1 MAEAFDLHGP
11 DINDNFGLGEEFRDF
26 GKELYERDK
35 GDNRDE
41 DNGHGDTYSFGETD
55 TYNGP
60 YEQTSNQ
67 DEFNFE
73 TASAPNEVEKPEEI
87 SIPTYEP
94 MDFSFLSVDS
104 DSEEEKDKYR
114 NKTYATSEQMDD
126 FFGFMKD
133 KQTDYDNREFERKE
147 KERKEKE
154 IDDFRNELKNGLDS
168 LKTNVEK
175 SKDKRPDFEIKSAV
189 PPSPGSGTRAQLE
202 KDAKTSPMYAEAGV
216 LDSSRKSTDEVVFDY
231 DKFKSG
237 LEKGKTNIH
246 ELDYNGTVVV
256 NPIARALGF
265 DLGRTNVEAWLDDMP
280 KGGIDSKGPE
290 LARSFA
296 NTRTQLETLDMVEKV
311 IDNMKSRVSKSIDQ
325 RAFYD
330 TVYNYVLENGNST
343 KNASQLASEYS
354 AKLGS
359 IAENAVKGDFNS
371 VMSYFNETGDTLGD
385 RDAQNIQ
392 NIQNATLV
400 ALSHGEISKEDASN
414 ILDITHSISSRDQV
428 QNLMSDNLVQAV
440 ISVARSEDNLEKS
453 VHEAVKNLDRSILS
467 KASNNASVRA
477 NNIQEAKSPKK
488 DIAAKGPYK
497 RSANVEEF
505 KKNVEDMKKANDAT
519 RGNVYTKAQESLN
532 NELEEQKFNE
542 QKQLYNIEQDFDFS
556 NAKPLETKEVGWG
569 PFKHEVLADNKIA
582 GLYTP
587 QQMKEMDNFIR
598 KTESKLGQN
607 ITDVANKVTAGIA
620 PTTEDI
626 TGKFDRQNYK
636 SAVDKVAQ
644 DYLSKGKDVQQA
656 IDDVNKMVENASM
669 GLAKAGVDY
678 YLLTGDALNKTAESV
693 QAVENQILV
702 SLEKG
707 IITEESALEAIDK
720 AHQITNMDQLKSLA
734 TSPALQGIEI
744 TLATAAGATL
754 LAKAASKIAPI
765 VVDKLLKSNSKI
777 GNKILEKL
785 ANNPA
790 VKQNYKNRAFQEVF
804 EAQKAS
810 EQGGRVLTI
819 DDIKRAGELQKIIVD
834 NHKAYEKA
842 FDDFLRKN
850 PKSTL
855 EDWHN
860 YADKIPELKKFRA
873 AQEESADLSK
883 LIDLSKED
891 LPDVLTGLDKEI
903 NKTKM
908 KMAQSRLDHVVE
920 YAISKSDDLS
930 VNDIRSLMSALE
942 DGTIDAALLLDASTQ
957 TIVDAIHKNGGD
969 VAKVAAAIGAGT
981 AAVDKASATPTG
993 TFDKSGK
1000 QVDSKEIVSEY
1011 QKNPYTGEDAVTLQT
1026 REGQVTLP
1034 LHEAVIVGEAEKLTP
1049 ERGYTEEV
1057 KKAAEGMDVYERQP
1071 ETRKAEVVDIN
1082 NLPPDLPEKS
1092 FWTKAGD
1099 VVQAILGGRDTNND
1113 RTISAQEWYES
1124 TLKPAAD
1131 SIKDF
1136 FSLPD
1141 FKSKLEA
1148 IGNKVEATL
1157 YNITSSIPGV
1167 IDLKTGE
1174 VQTIDQPIKATKE
1187 TINNIEDKI
1196 INALP
1201 NWTDGVKNETI
1212 KEGVA
1217 GVVAGKIGNQLYGDS
1232 VAAVTLAK
1240 MAGAYTAA
1248 TIGEIAHLYG
1258 KDLTNDEK
1266 GAINLVVTNAVG
1278 LPLAPVTS
1286 IVRDMQAMTG
1296 IPARA
1301 RIEKTFNPD
1310 EAGSIMIIPYS
1321 EGTSGRSSS
1330 GTKSSYGWSSD
1341 ITNADS
1347 KYSGYRERAK
1357 NTNLATDY
1365 NEGLAQEMN
1374 EAVSDMK
1381 VKIFNVYKNE
1391 PDYIRKAIDKVL
1403 KSYKEQ
1409 W

>member
-11 DINDNFGLGEEFRDF
+11 DINDNFGLGEAFRDT

-41 DNGHGDTYSFGETD
+41 DNGHGDTYSFGEVD

-87 SIPTYEP
+87 SIKTYEP
-94 MDFSFLSVDS
+94 MDLSFLSVDS
-104 DSEEEKDKYR
+104 GSEEDKDKYR

-133 KQTDYDNREFERKE
+133 KQVDYNNREF
-147 KERKEKE
+147 ERKEKE
-154 IDDFRNELKNGLDS
+154 IDDFRNELKKGLDS
-168 LKTNVEK
+168 LKTNTEK
-175 SKDKRPDFEIKSAV
+175 SEDKRPDFEIKSAV
-189 PPSPGSGTRAQLE
+189 PPSPGSGVRGQLE
-202 KDAKTSPMYAEAGV
+202 KDAKTSPMFAEAGV
-216 LDSSRKSTDEVVFDY
+216 PDSPRKSTGEVVFDY
-231 DKFKSG
+231 DKLKSE

-246 ELDYNGTVVV
+246 ELDYHGAYDA
-256 NPIARALGF
+256 NPLSKALGF
-265 DLGRTNVEAWLDDMP
+265 DFGRTNVEAWLDQMP
-280 KGGIDSKGPE
+280 KGGVDAKGPE

-354 AKLGS
+354 TKLGS

-400 ALSHGEISKEDASN
+400 ALSYGEISKEDASN

-428 QNLMSDNLVQAV
+428 QNLMSDDLVQAV

-453 VHEAVKNLDRSILS
+453 VHEVVKNLDKDILS
-467 KASNNASVRA
+467 KVSNNAFVRA

-488 DIAAKGPYK
+488 DIAAKDPYK

-505 KKNVEDMKKANDAT
+505 KKNVEDMKKSNDAT

-587 QQMKEMDNFIR
+587 QQMKEMDNFIN

-607 ITDVANKVTAGIA
+607 ITDIANKVTAGIA
-620 PTTEDI
+620 PTTVDI
-626 TGKFDRQNYK
+626 TEKFDRMNYK
-636 SAVDKVAQ
+636 SAVDQVAQ

-656 IDDVNKMVENASM
+656 IDYVNKLVEGASM
-669 GLAKAGVDY
+669 GLAKQGIEY
-678 YLLTGDALNKTAESV
+678 YLLTGDTLGNKYAEKAEQTMVDALVAY
-693 QAVENQILV
+693 ENGQ
-702 SLEKG
+702 
-707 IITEESALEAIDK
+707 ITEEQMNSLVESV
-720 AHQITNMDQLKSLA
+720 TNPSNADQLKSLF
-734 TSPALQGIEI
+734 TSPALTGLE
-744 TLATAAGATL
+744 AMAAGA
-754 LAKAASKIAPI
+754 AIGAAASKIIEKGAPVIFNKLMQSNTKLGQKI
-765 VVDKLLKSNSKI
+765 VEKIASNKAVQNKYKYDTLLQAFNEASYAEQAAADVSDW
-777 GNKILEKL
+777 GRKL
-785 ANNPA
+785 AQAIADGDKVATKRLMDSRKIADNISKALGKGPTETSQLDDVLYDFVNSGMEDA
-790 VKQNYKNRAFQEVF
+790 AKDIAQDVLSGGSHLIQKDLDVLQEVLKNSSEYADWF
-804 EAQKAS
+804 TAMSESLGYAKPADMAKAITAAIS
-810 EQGGRVLTI
+810 ENKSVKKGLSA
-819 DDIKRAGELQKIIVD
+819 AGITTAV
-834 NHKAYEKA
+834 EKA
-842 FDDFLRKN
+842 
-850 PKSTL
+850 
-855 EDWHN
+855 
-860 YADKIPELKKFRA
+860 A
-873 AQEESADLSK
+873 
-883 LIDLSKED
+883 
-891 LPDVLTGLDKEI
+891 
-903 NKTKM
+903 
-908 KMAQSRLDHVVE
+908 
-920 YAISKSDDLS
+920 
-930 VNDIRSLMSALE
+930 
-942 DGTIDAALLLDASTQ
+942 
-957 TIVDAIHKNGGD
+957 
-969 VAKVAAAIGAGT
+969 
-981 AAVDKASATPTG
+981 ATPTG

-1011 QKNPYTGEDAVTLQT
+1011 QKNPYTEEDAVTLQT

-1034 LHEAVIVGEAEKLTP
+1034 LHEAVIVGETEKLTP

-1071 ETRKAEVVDIN
+1071 ETRKAEVVDVN

-1131 SIKDF
+1131 AIKDF

-1148 IGNKVEATL
+1148 IGNKVESTL

-1201 NWTDGVKNETI
+1201 NWTDGVKNEAI

-1217 GVVAGKIGNQLYGDS
+1217 GVVAGKIGNQFYGDS

-1240 MAGAYTAA
+1240 MAGAYAAA

-1301 RIEKTFNPD
+1301 RIEETFNPN
-1310 EAGSIMIIPYS
+1310 EVGSIMIIPYS
-1321 EGTSGRSSS
+1321 EGTSGRSS

>member
-1 MAEAFDLHGP
+1 MADAFDLHGP
-11 DINDNFGLGEEFRDF
+11 DINDHFGLGEAFRDT

-41 DNGHGDTYSFGETD
+41 DNGHGDTYSFGEVD

-87 SIPTYEP
+87 SIKTYEP

-104 DSEEEKDKYR
+104 DSEEDKDKYR
-114 NKTYATSEQMDD
+114 NKTYATSEQMDN
-126 FFGFMKD
+126 FFEFMKD
-133 KQTDYDNREFERKE
+133 KQTDYNNREFERKE

-154 IDDFRNELKNGLDS
+154 LEDFRDELKKGLDS
-168 LKTNVEK
+168 LKTDTEK
-175 SKDKRPDFEIKSAV
+175 SKDKRPDFEIKSPV
-189 PPSPGSGTRAQLE
+189 NPGSGTRGQLE

-216 LDSSRKSTDEVVFDY
+216 PDSPKLTTD
-231 DKFKSG
+231 
-237 LEKGKTNIH
+237 L
-246 ELDYNGTVVV
+246 
-256 NPIARALGF
+256 
-265 DLGRTNVEAWLDDMP
+265 
-280 KGGIDSKGPE
+280 
-290 LARSFA
+290 
-296 NTRTQLETLDMVEKV
+296 
-311 IDNMKSRVSKSIDQ
+311 
-325 RAFYD
+325 
-330 TVYNYVLENGNST
+330 
-343 KNASQLASEYS
+343 
-354 AKLGS
+354 
-359 IAENAVKGDFNS
+359 
-371 VMSYFNETGDTLGD
+371 
-385 RDAQNIQ
+385 
-392 NIQNATLV
+392 NATPEEMEAAKKQ
-400 ALSHGEISKEDASN
+400 ALEPKWNDIERISK
-414 ILDITHSISSRDQV
+414 
-428 QNLMSDNLVQAV
+428 
-440 ISVARSEDNLEKS
+440 
-453 VHEAVKNLDRSILS
+453 
-467 KASNNASVRA
+467 
-477 NNIQEAKSPKK
+477 
-488 DIAAKGPYK
+488 
-497 RSANVEEF
+497 
-505 KKNVEDMKKANDAT
+505 
-519 RGNVYTKAQESLN
+519 
-532 NELEEQKFNE
+532 
-542 QKQLYNIEQDFDFS
+542 DFDFS
-556 NAKPLETKEVGWG
+556 NAKEPETKEVGWG
-569 PFKHEVLADNKIA
+569 PFKHEVLADNKIS
-582 GLYTP
+582 GLYTA

-598 KTESKLGQN
+598 KTESKLGQD

-626 TGKFDRQNYK
+626 TGKFDRTNYK
-636 SAVDKVAQ
+636 SAVDQVAQ

-656 IDDVNKMVENASM
+656 IDYVNKLVEGASM
-669 GLAKAGVDY
+669 GLAKQGVDY

-707 IITEESALEAIDK
+707 IITEENALEAIDK

-790 VKQNYKNRAFQEVF
+790 VKQNYKNRVFQEVF
-804 EAQKAS
+804 EAQKAG
-810 EQGGRVLTI
+810 EQGVERMATI
-819 DDIKRAGELQKIIVD
+819 DEIRRTLDLQEIIVD
-834 NHKAYEKA
+834 NLEAYKKT

-855 EDWHN
+855 DDWDR
-860 YADKIPELKKFRA
+860 YVDKIPELKNFRA
-873 AQEESADLSK
+873 AQREFEDMSK
-883 LIDLSKED
+883 LIDLSKGNQPGASTD
-891 LPDVLTGLDKEI
+891 LNKAI
-903 NKTKM
+903 NETKM
-908 KMAQSRLDHVVE
+908 KMAQSKLDNAVE

-930 VNDIRSLMSALE
+930 VNDIRSLIRSLE
-942 DGTIDAALLLDASTQ
+942 DGTIDASLLLDASTQ
-957 TIVDAIHKNGGD
+957 TIVDAIHKNKGD

-993 TFDKSGK
+993 TFDESGK
-1000 QVDSKEIVSEY
+1000 QIDSKDIVADY
-1011 QKNPYTGEDAVTLQT
+1011 QKNPYTGEDAATLQT

-1131 SIKDF
+1131 AIKDF

-1148 IGNKVEATL
+1148 IGNKVESTL

-1201 NWTDGVKNETI
+1201 NWTDGVKNEAI

-1217 GVVAGKIGNQLYGDS
+1217 GVVAGKIGNQFYGDS

-1310 EAGSIMIIPYS
+1310 QAGSIMIIPYS
-1321 EGTSGRSSS
+1321 EGTSGRSS

-1403 KSYKEQ
+1403 KSYREQ

>member
-1 MAEAFDLHGP
+1 MADAFDLHGP
-11 DINDNFGLGEEFRDF
+11 DINDHFGLGEEFRET
-26 GKELYERDK
+26 GKDLYERDK

-41 DNGHGDTYSFGETD
+41 DNGHGDTYSFGEVD
-55 TYNGP
+55 AYNGP

-87 SIPTYEP
+87 SIKTYEP

-104 DSEEEKDKYR
+104 DSEEDKDKYR

-133 KQTDYDNREFERKE
+133 KQADYNNREFERKE
-147 KERKEKE
+147 RERKEKE
-154 IDDFRNELKNGLDS
+154 IEDFRNELKKGLDS
-168 LKTNVEK
+168 LKNGIEK
-175 SKDKRPDFEIKSAV
+175 SKDKRPDFEIKNYAD
-189 PPSPGSGTRAQLE
+189 PGSGVRGQLE

-216 LDSSRKSTDEVVFDY
+216 PDSPKLTTD
-231 DKFKSG
+231 
-237 LEKGKTNIH
+237 L
-246 ELDYNGTVVV
+246 
-256 NPIARALGF
+256 
-265 DLGRTNVEAWLDDMP
+265 
-280 KGGIDSKGPE
+280 
-290 LARSFA
+290 
-296 NTRTQLETLDMVEKV
+296 
-311 IDNMKSRVSKSIDQ
+311 
-325 RAFYD
+325 
-330 TVYNYVLENGNST
+330 
-343 KNASQLASEYS
+343 
-354 AKLGS
+354 
-359 IAENAVKGDFNS
+359 
-371 VMSYFNETGDTLGD
+371 
-385 RDAQNIQ
+385 
-392 NIQNATLV
+392 NATPEEMEAAKKQ
-400 ALSHGEISKEDASN
+400 ALEPKWNDIERISK
-414 ILDITHSISSRDQV
+414 
-428 QNLMSDNLVQAV
+428 
-440 ISVARSEDNLEKS
+440 
-453 VHEAVKNLDRSILS
+453 
-467 KASNNASVRA
+467 
-477 NNIQEAKSPKK
+477 
-488 DIAAKGPYK
+488 
-497 RSANVEEF
+497 
-505 KKNVEDMKKANDAT
+505 
-519 RGNVYTKAQESLN
+519 
-532 NELEEQKFNE
+532 
-542 QKQLYNIEQDFDFS
+542 DFDFS
-556 NAKPLETKEVGWG
+556 NAKEPETKEVGWG
-569 PFKHEVLADNKIA
+569 PFKHEVLADNKIS
-582 GLYTP
+582 GLYTA

-626 TGKFDRQNYK
+626 TGKFDRTNYK
-636 SAVDKVAQ
+636 SAVDQVAQ

-656 IDDVNKMVENASM
+656 IDYVNKLVEGASM
-669 GLAKAGVDY
+669 GLAKQGVDY

-765 VVDKLLKSNSKI
+765 VVTKLLKSNSKI

-790 VKQNYKNRAFQEVF
+790 VKQNYKNKVFQEVF
-804 EAQKAS
+804 EAQKA
-810 EQGGRVLTI
+810 
-819 DDIKRAGELQKIIVD
+819 GELGVEKTVTTDELRRTLDLQAIILD
-834 NHKAYEKA
+834 NLEAYKKT

-850 PKSTL
+850 PKATL
-855 EDWHN
+855 DDWDR
-860 YADKIPELKKFRA
+860 YVDKIPELKNFRA
-873 AQEESADLSK
+873 AEREFEDMSK
-883 LIDLSKED
+883 LIELSKGNQPGASTD
-891 LPDVLTGLDKEI
+891 LNKAI
-903 NKTKM
+903 NETKM
-908 KMAQSRLDHVVE
+908 KMAQSKLDNAVE

-930 VNDIRSLMSALE
+930 INDIRSLIRALE
-942 DGTIDAALLLDASTQ
+942 DGTIDDAALLLDASTQ
-957 TIVDAIHKNGGD
+957 TIVDAIHKNKGD

-981 AAVDKASATPTG
+981 AAIDKASATPTG
-993 TFDKSGK
+993 TFDESGK
-1000 QVDSKEIVSEY
+1000 QVDSKDIVADY
-1011 QKNPYTGEDAVTLQT
+1011 QKNPYTGKDAVTLQT

-1034 LHEAVIVGEAEKLTP
+1034 LHEAVIVGETEKLTP

-1131 SIKDF
+1131 AIKDF

-1217 GVVAGKIGNQLYGDS
+1217 GVVAGKIGNQFYGDS

-1240 MAGAYTAA
+1240 IAGAYTAA
-1248 TIGEIAHLYG
+1248 TVGEIAHLYG

-1278 LPLAPVTS
+1278 LPLAPVTT

-1296 IPARA
+1296 APARA

-1310 EAGSIMIIPYS
+1310 EAGSIMIVPYS
-1321 EGTSGRSSS
+1321 EGTSGRSS

>member
-1 MAEAFDLHGP
+1 MADAFDLHGP
-11 DINDNFGLGEEFRDF
+11 DINDHFGLGEAFRDT

-41 DNGHGDTYSFGETD
+41 DNGHGDTYSFGEVD

-87 SIPTYEP
+87 SIKTYEP

-104 DSEEEKDKYR
+104 DSEEDKDKYR
-114 NKTYATSEQMDD
+114 NKTYATGEQMDD

-133 KQTDYDNREFERKE
+133 KQADYNNREFERKE

-154 IDDFRNELKNGLDS
+154 IDDFRDKLKKGLDS
-168 LKTNVEK
+168 LKTDTEK
-175 SKDKRPDFEIKSAV
+175 SKDKRPDFEIKSPV
-189 PPSPGSGTRAQLE
+189 NPGSGVRGQLE

-216 LDSSRKSTDEVVFDY
+216 PDSPRITTD
-231 DKFKSG
+231 
-237 LEKGKTNIH
+237 L
-246 ELDYNGTVVV
+246 
-256 NPIARALGF
+256 
-265 DLGRTNVEAWLDDMP
+265 
-280 KGGIDSKGPE
+280 
-290 LARSFA
+290 
-296 NTRTQLETLDMVEKV
+296 
-311 IDNMKSRVSKSIDQ
+311 
-325 RAFYD
+325 
-330 TVYNYVLENGNST
+330 
-343 KNASQLASEYS
+343 
-354 AKLGS
+354 
-359 IAENAVKGDFNS
+359 
-371 VMSYFNETGDTLGD
+371 
-385 RDAQNIQ
+385 
-392 NIQNATLV
+392 NATPEEMEAAKKQ
-400 ALSHGEISKEDASN
+400 ALEPKWNDIERISK
-414 ILDITHSISSRDQV
+414 
-428 QNLMSDNLVQAV
+428 
-440 ISVARSEDNLEKS
+440 
-453 VHEAVKNLDRSILS
+453 
-467 KASNNASVRA
+467 
-477 NNIQEAKSPKK
+477 
-488 DIAAKGPYK
+488 
-497 RSANVEEF
+497 
-505 KKNVEDMKKANDAT
+505 
-519 RGNVYTKAQESLN
+519 
-532 NELEEQKFNE
+532 
-542 QKQLYNIEQDFDFS
+542 DFDFS
-556 NAKPLETKEVGWG
+556 NAKEPETKEVGWG

-582 GLYTP
+582 GLYTA
-587 QQMKEMDNFIR
+587 QQMKEMDNFIN

-607 ITDVANKVTAGIA
+607 ITDIANKVTAGIA

-626 TGKFDRQNYK
+626 TEKFDRMNYK
-636 SAVDKVAQ
+636 SAVDQVAQ

-656 IDDVNKMVENASM
+656 IDYVNKLVEDASM
-669 GLAKAGVDY
+669 GLAKQGIEY
-678 YLLTGDALNKTAESV
+678 YLLTGDALNKAAESV
-693 QAVENQILV
+693 QAAENQILV

-707 IITEESALEAIDK
+707 AITEEKALEAIDK
-720 AHQITNMDQLKSLA
+720 VHQVTNVDQLKSLV

-744 TLATAAGATL
+744 NLAAMGAGALLSQAAKAAASKLVKTMIDKPTKLGDKVLKALSKNKAVRESLKNSKLSELYSKELDMGTGTLSAKVDDLAQKLSAYKDPRLSKQISELLESATKENESLLSSKVGDILKVGLKDSDELLVGDVRIIKEALDKGIITGKDVAEAFAKVYGEKVESGTKAAAGVTGATAAVG
-754 LAKAASKIAPI
+754 
-765 VVDKLLKSNSKI
+765 
-777 GNKILEKL
+777 
-785 ANNPA
+785 
-790 VKQNYKNRAFQEVF
+790 
-804 EAQKAS
+804 
-810 EQGGRVLTI
+810 
-819 DDIKRAGELQKIIVD
+819 
-834 NHKAYEKA
+834 
-842 FDDFLRKN
+842 
-850 PKSTL
+850 
-855 EDWHN
+855 
-860 YADKIPELKKFRA
+860 
-873 AQEESADLSK
+873 
-883 LIDLSKED
+883 
-891 LPDVLTGLDKEI
+891 
-903 NKTKM
+903 
-908 KMAQSRLDHVVE
+908 
-920 YAISKSDDLS
+920 
-930 VNDIRSLMSALE
+930 
-942 DGTIDAALLLDASTQ
+942 
-957 TIVDAIHKNGGD
+957 
-969 VAKVAAAIGAGT
+969 
-981 AAVDKASATPTG
+981 KASATPTG
-993 TFDKSGK
+993 TFDNSGK
-1000 QVDSKEIVSEY
+1000 QVDSKNIVSEY
-1011 QKNPYTGEDAVTLQT
+1011 KKNPYKGEDAVTLQT

-1034 LHEAVIVGEAEKLTP
+1034 LHDAVIVGEAEKLTP

-1113 RTISAQEWYES
+1113 RTISAHEWYES
-1124 TLKPAAD
+1124 TLKPVAD
-1131 SIKDF
+1131 AMKDF

-1167 IDLKTGE
+1167 IDLNTGE

-1201 NWTDGVKNETI
+1201 NWTDGVKKETI

-1217 GVVAGKIGNQLYGDS
+1217 DIVAGKIGNQFYGDS

-1240 MAGAYTAA
+1240 IAGAYTAA
-1248 TIGEIAHLYG
+1248 TVGEIAHLYG

-1266 GAINLVVTNAVG
+1266 GVINLVVTNAVG

-1321 EGTSGRSSS
+1321 EGTSGRSS

>member
-1 MAEAFDLHGP
+1 MADAFDLHGP
-11 DINDNFGLGEEFRDF
+11 DINDHFGLGEEFRDT

-41 DNGHGDTYSFGETD
+41 DNGHGDTYSFGEVD

-87 SIPTYEP
+87 SIKTYEP

-104 DSEEEKDKYR
+104 GSEEDKDKYR
-114 NKTYATSEQMDD
+114 NKTYATGEQMDD

-133 KQTDYDNREFERKE
+133 KQADYNNREFERKE

-154 IDDFRNELKNGLDS
+154 IDDFRNELKKGLDS
-168 LKTNVEK
+168 LKTGIEK
-175 SKDKRPDFEIKSAV
+175 SKDKRPDFEIKSPV
-189 PPSPGSGTRAQLE
+189 PPSPGSGVRGQLE

-216 LDSSRKSTDEVVFDY
+216 PASPKLTTD
-231 DKFKSG
+231 
-237 LEKGKTNIH
+237 L
-246 ELDYNGTVVV
+246 
-256 NPIARALGF
+256 
-265 DLGRTNVEAWLDDMP
+265 
-280 KGGIDSKGPE
+280 
-290 LARSFA
+290 
-296 NTRTQLETLDMVEKV
+296 
-311 IDNMKSRVSKSIDQ
+311 
-325 RAFYD
+325 
-330 TVYNYVLENGNST
+330 
-343 KNASQLASEYS
+343 
-354 AKLGS
+354 
-359 IAENAVKGDFNS
+359 
-371 VMSYFNETGDTLGD
+371 
-385 RDAQNIQ
+385 
-392 NIQNATLV
+392 NATPEEMEAAKKQ
-400 ALSHGEISKEDASN
+400 ALEPKWNDIERISK
-414 ILDITHSISSRDQV
+414 
-428 QNLMSDNLVQAV
+428 
-440 ISVARSEDNLEKS
+440 
-453 VHEAVKNLDRSILS
+453 
-467 KASNNASVRA
+467 
-477 NNIQEAKSPKK
+477 
-488 DIAAKGPYK
+488 
-497 RSANVEEF
+497 
-505 KKNVEDMKKANDAT
+505 
-519 RGNVYTKAQESLN
+519 
-532 NELEEQKFNE
+532 
-542 QKQLYNIEQDFDFS
+542 DFDFS
-556 NAKPLETKEVGWG
+556 NAREPETKEVGWG

-587 QQMKEMDNFIR
+587 QQMKEMDNFIN

-620 PTTEDI
+620 PTTENI
-626 TGKFDRQNYK
+626 TEKFDRTNYK
-636 SAVDKVAQ
+636 SAVDQVAQ

-656 IDDVNKMVENASM
+656 IDYVNKLVEDASM
-669 GLAKAGVDY
+669 GLAKQGIEY
-678 YLLTGDALNKTAESV
+678 YLLTGDALNKAAESV
-693 QAVENQILV
+693 QAAENQILV

-707 IITEESALEAIDK
+707 AITEEKALEAIDK
-720 AHQITNMDQLKSLA
+720 VHQVTNVDQLKSLA

-744 TLATAAGATL
+744 NLAAMGAGAL
-754 LAKAASKIAPI
+754 LSQAAKAAVSKLVKTMI
-765 VVDKLLKSNSKI
+765 DKPTKLGDKVLKALSKNKAVRESLKNSKLSRVYS
-777 GNKILEKL
+777 NELDKAPYTYSAKL
-785 ANNPA
+785 DDLAQTLSKDPRLS
-790 VKQNYKNRAFQEVF
+790 KQI
-804 EAQKAS
+804 S
-810 EQGGRVLTI
+810 EL
-819 DDIKRAGELQKIIVD
+819 L
-834 NHKAYEKA
+834 
-842 FDDFLRKN
+842 
-850 PKSTL
+850 
-855 EDWHN
+855 
-860 YADKIPELKKFRA
+860 
-873 AQEESADLSK
+873 ESAT
-883 LIDLSKED
+883 KENESLLNRNVGNILHRLKVGD
-891 LPDVLTGLDKEI
+891 YDELLPRDVEIIKEALARGIITGK
-903 NKTKM
+903 
-908 KMAQSRLDHVVE
+908 
-920 YAISKSDDLS
+920 
-930 VNDIRSLMSALE
+930 
-942 DGTIDAALLLDASTQ
+942 
-957 TIVDAIHKNGGD
+957 D
-969 VAKVAAAIGAGT
+969 VAEAFAKVYGEKVESGVKSAAGVAGAG
-981 AAVDKASATPTG
+981 AAVGKASATPTG
-993 TFDKSGK
+993 TFDNSGK
-1000 QVDSKEIVSEY
+1000 QVDSRNIVSEY
-1011 QKNPYTGEDAVTLQT
+1011 KKNPYTGVDAVTLQT

-1113 RTISAQEWYES
+1113 RTISAHEWYES
-1124 TLKPAAD
+1124 TLKPVAD
-1131 SIKDF
+1131 AMKDF

-1148 IGNKVEATL
+1148 IGNKIEATL

-1167 IDLKTGE
+1167 IDLNTGE

-1201 NWTDGVKNETI
+1201 NWTDGVKKETI

-1217 GVVAGKIGNQLYGDS
+1217 DIVAGKIGNQFYGDS

-1240 MAGAYTAA
+1240 IAGAYTAA
-1248 TIGEIAHLYG
+1248 TVGEIAHLYG

-1266 GAINLVVTNAVG
+1266 GVINLVVTNAVG

-1321 EGTSGRSSS
+1321 EGTSGRSS

>member
-1 MAEAFDLHGP
+1 MADAFDLHGP
-11 DINDNFGLGEEFRDF
+11 DINDNFGLGEAFRDT

-35 GDNRDE
+35 GDNRDG
-41 DNGHGDTYSFGETD
+41 DNGHGETYSFGEVD
-55 TYNGP
+55 TQNGL

-87 SIPTYEP
+87 SIKTYEP

-104 DSEEEKDKYR
+104 GLEEDKDKYR

-133 KQTDYDNREFERKE
+133 KQTDYDNRELERKE

-154 IDDFRNELKNGLDS
+154 IDDFRNELKNGFES

-175 SKDKRPDFEIKSAV
+175 SKDRRPDFEIKSAV

-216 LDSSRKSTDEVVFDY
+216 PDSPRKSTGEVVFDY
-231 DKFKSG
+231 DKFKSN

-246 ELDYNGTVVV
+246 ELDYNGAFDV
-256 NPIARALGF
+256 NPIAKAFGF
-265 DLGRTNVEAWLDDMP
+265 GRTNVEAWLEDMP

-330 TVYNYVLENGNST
+330 AVYNYVLENGNST

-354 AKLGS
+354 TKLGS

-385 RDAQNIQ
+385 KDAQNIQ

-400 ALSHGEISKEDASN
+400 ALSNGEISKEDASN

-453 VHEAVKNLDRSILS
+453 VYEAAKNLDKDILS
-467 KASNNASVRA
+467 KVSNNASVRA

-488 DIAAKGPYK
+488 DIVTKGPYK

-542 QKQLYNIEQDFDFS
+542 QKQLYNIANDFDFS

-587 QQMKEMDNFIR
+587 QQMREMDNFIN

-607 ITDVANKVTAGIA
+607 ITDIANRVTAGIA

-626 TGKFDRQNYK
+626 TGKFDRMNYK
-636 SAVDKVAQ
+636 SAVDQVAQ

-656 IDDVNKMVENASM
+656 IDYVNKLVEDASM
-669 GLAKAGVDY
+669 GLAKQGIEY
-678 YLLTGDALNKTAESV
+678 YLLTGDALNKAAESV
-693 QAVENQILV
+693 QAAENQILV

-707 IITEESALEAIDK
+707 TITEEKALEAIDK
-720 AHQITNMDQLKSLA
+720 VHQVTNVDQLKSLA

-744 TLATAAGATL
+744 NLAAMGAGAL
-754 LAKAASKIAPI
+754 LSQAAKAAASKLVKTMIDKPTKLGDKVLKALSKNKAVRESLKNSKLSELYSKELDMGTDTLSAKVDDLAQRLSAYKDPRLSKQISELLESATKENESFLSSKVDDILKVGLKNSDELLVGDVRIIKEALNKGIITGKDVAEAFVKANEEKIA
-765 VVDKLLKSNSKI
+765 
-777 GNKILEKL
+777 
-785 ANNPA
+785 
-790 VKQNYKNRAFQEVF
+790 
-804 EAQKAS
+804 
-810 EQGGRVLTI
+810 
-819 DDIKRAGELQKIIVD
+819 AG
-834 NHKAYEKA
+834 
-842 FDDFLRKN
+842 
-850 PKSTL
+850 
-855 EDWHN
+855 
-860 YADKIPELKKFRA
+860 
-873 AQEESADLSK
+873 
-883 LIDLSKED
+883 
-891 LPDVLTGLDKEI
+891 
-903 NKTKM
+903 TK
-908 KMAQSRLDHVVE
+908 
-920 YAISKSDDLS
+920 
-930 VNDIRSLMSALE
+930 
-942 DGTIDAALLLDASTQ
+942 
-957 TIVDAIHKNGGD
+957 
-969 VAKVAAAIGAGT
+969 AAAGVTGAAT
-981 AAVDKASATPTG
+981 AVSKASATPTG
-993 TFDKSGK
+993 TFDNSGK
-1000 QVDSKEIVSEY
+1000 QVDSKEVVAEY
-1011 QKNPYTGEDAVTLQT
+1011 QKNPYKGEDAVTLQT

-1092 FWTKAGD
+1092 FWTKAVD

-1113 RTISAQEWYES
+1113 RTISAHEWYES
-1124 TLKPAAD
+1124 TLKPAANAM
-1131 SIKDF
+1131 KDF
-1136 FSLPD
+1136 FALPD

-1148 IGNKVEATL
+1148 IGNKVESTL

-1212 KEGVA
+1212 KEGIA
-1217 GVVAGKIGNQLYGDS
+1217 DIVAGKIGNQFYGDS

-1240 MAGAYTAA
+1240 MAGAYAAA
-1248 TIGEIAHLYG
+1248 TVGEIAHLYG

-1266 GAINLVVTNAVG
+1266 GTINLVVTNAVG

-1296 IPARA
+1296 APARA

-1310 EAGSIMIIPYS
+1310 EAGNVMIIPYS
-1321 EGTSGRSSS
+1321 EGASGRSS

>member
-1 MAEAFDLHGP
+1 MADAFDLHGP
-11 DINDNFGLGEEFRDF
+11 DINDNFGLGEAFRDT

-41 DNGHGDTYSFGETD
+41 DNGHGDTYISEEVD
-55 TYNGP
+55 THNGP

-87 SIPTYEP
+87 SIKTYEP

-104 DSEEEKDKYR
+104 DSEEDKDKYR

-133 KQTDYDNREFERKE
+133 KQADYNNREFERKE
-147 KERKEKE
+147 RERKEKE
-154 IDDFRNELKNGLDS
+154 IEDFRDELKKGLDS
-168 LKTNVEK
+168 LKTDTEK
-175 SKDKRPDFEIKSAV
+175 SKDKRPEFEIKSPV
-189 PPSPGSGTRAQLE
+189 NPGSGVRGQLE
-202 KDAKTSPMYAEAGV
+202 KDAKTSPMYASSDLDNIFETNSEKMDQKNYEWAKSNFTDEEWAERQKEHAEKEKWDNYRNDFLKRASDLTITKEPDEEGPAEYDYDRLHAIEDDWEPLKKEMEAHPDFEKEVYENYWNSLEKGIYDGYSKLEDAAKASPMYAEAGV
-216 LDSSRKSTDEVVFDY
+216 PDSPRITTD
-231 DKFKSG
+231 
-237 LEKGKTNIH
+237 L
-246 ELDYNGTVVV
+246 
-256 NPIARALGF
+256 
-265 DLGRTNVEAWLDDMP
+265 
-280 KGGIDSKGPE
+280 
-290 LARSFA
+290 
-296 NTRTQLETLDMVEKV
+296 
-311 IDNMKSRVSKSIDQ
+311 
-325 RAFYD
+325 
-330 TVYNYVLENGNST
+330 
-343 KNASQLASEYS
+343 
-354 AKLGS
+354 
-359 IAENAVKGDFNS
+359 
-371 VMSYFNETGDTLGD
+371 
-385 RDAQNIQ
+385 
-392 NIQNATLV
+392 NATPEEMEAAKKQ
-400 ALSHGEISKEDASN
+400 ALEPKWNDIERISK
-414 ILDITHSISSRDQV
+414 
-428 QNLMSDNLVQAV
+428 
-440 ISVARSEDNLEKS
+440 
-453 VHEAVKNLDRSILS
+453 
-467 KASNNASVRA
+467 
-477 NNIQEAKSPKK
+477 
-488 DIAAKGPYK
+488 
-497 RSANVEEF
+497 
-505 KKNVEDMKKANDAT
+505 
-519 RGNVYTKAQESLN
+519 
-532 NELEEQKFNE
+532 
-542 QKQLYNIEQDFDFS
+542 DFDFS
-556 NAKPLETKEVGWG
+556 NAQPLETKEVGWG
-569 PFKHEVLADNKIA
+569 PFKHEVLADNKIT

-587 QQMKEMDNFIR
+587 QQMKEMDSFIN

-607 ITDVANKVTAGIA
+607 ITDIANKVTAGIA

-626 TGKFDRQNYK
+626 TGKFDRMNYK
-636 SAVDKVAQ
+636 SAVDQVAQ

-656 IDDVNKMVENASM
+656 IDYVNKLVEDASM
-669 GLAKAGVDY
+669 GLAKQGIEY
-678 YLLTGDALNKTAESV
+678 YLLTGDPLNKAAESV
-693 QAVENQILV
+693 QAAENQILV

-707 IITEESALEAIDK
+707 TITEEKALEAIDK
-720 AHQITNMDQLKSLA
+720 VHQATNVDQLKSLA

-744 TLATAAGATL
+744 NLAAMGAGALLSQAAKAAASKLVKTMIDKPTKLGDKVLKALSKNKAVRESLKNSKLSELYSKELDMGTDTLSAKVNDLAQRLSAYKDPRLSKQISELLESATKENESFLSSKVDDILKVGLKNSDELLVGDVRIIKEALDKGIITGKDVAEAFAKVYGEKVESGTKAAAGVAGATAAVG
-754 LAKAASKIAPI
+754 
-765 VVDKLLKSNSKI
+765 
-777 GNKILEKL
+777 
-785 ANNPA
+785 
-790 VKQNYKNRAFQEVF
+790 
-804 EAQKAS
+804 
-810 EQGGRVLTI
+810 
-819 DDIKRAGELQKIIVD
+819 
-834 NHKAYEKA
+834 
-842 FDDFLRKN
+842 
-850 PKSTL
+850 
-855 EDWHN
+855 
-860 YADKIPELKKFRA
+860 
-873 AQEESADLSK
+873 
-883 LIDLSKED
+883 
-891 LPDVLTGLDKEI
+891 
-903 NKTKM
+903 
-908 KMAQSRLDHVVE
+908 
-920 YAISKSDDLS
+920 
-930 VNDIRSLMSALE
+930 
-942 DGTIDAALLLDASTQ
+942 
-957 TIVDAIHKNGGD
+957 
-969 VAKVAAAIGAGT
+969 
-981 AAVDKASATPTG
+981 KASATPTG
-993 TFDKSGK
+993 TFDNSGK
-1000 QVDSKEIVSEY
+1000 QVDSKDIVAEY
-1011 QKNPYTGEDAVTLQT
+1011 QKNPYKGEDAVVLQT

-1057 KKAAEGMDVYERQP
+1057 KKAAEGMDVYEMQP

-1092 FWTKAGD
+1092 FWAKAGD

-1124 TLKPAAD
+1124 TLKPTAD
-1131 SIKDF
+1131 AMKDF

-1167 IDLKTGE
+1167 VDLNTGE

-1212 KEGVA
+1212 KEGIA
-1217 GVVAGKIGNQLYGDS
+1217 DIVAGKIGNQFYGDS

-1240 MAGAYTAA
+1240 IAGAYTAA
-1248 TIGEIAHLYG
+1248 TVGEIAHLYG

-1286 IVRDMQAMTG
+1286 IVRDMQAATG
-1296 IPARA
+1296 LPARA

-1310 EAGSIMIIPYS
+1310 EAGSIMIVPYY
-1321 EGTSGRSSS
+1321 EGTSGHSS

>member
-11 DINDNFGLGEEFRDF
+11 DINDNFGLGEAFRETGRD
-26 GKELYERDK
+26 LYERDK

-41 DNGHGDTYSFGETD
+41 DNGHGDTYSFGEVD

-104 DSEEEKDKYR
+104 DSEEDKDKYR
-114 NKTYATSEQMDD
+114 NKTYATSEQMNN
-126 FFGFMKD
+126 FFEFMKD
-133 KQTDYDNREFERKE
+133 KQADYNNREL
-147 KERKEKE
+147 ERKEKE
-154 IDDFRNELKNGLDS
+154 IEDFRDELKKGLDS
-168 LKTNVEK
+168 LKTGTEK

-202 KDAKTSPMYAEAGV
+202 KDAKTSPMYASSDLDNIFETNSEKMGQKNYEWAKSNFTDEEWAERQKEHAEKEKWDNYRSDFLKRAGDLTIKKEPDEEGPAEYDYDRLHAVEDDWEPLKEEMKAHPDFEKDVYENYWNSLEKGIYDGYSKLEDAAKASPMYAEAGV
-216 LDSSRKSTDEVVFDY
+216 PDSPKLTTD
-231 DKFKSG
+231 
-237 LEKGKTNIH
+237 L
-246 ELDYNGTVVV
+246 
-256 NPIARALGF
+256 
-265 DLGRTNVEAWLDDMP
+265 
-280 KGGIDSKGPE
+280 
-290 LARSFA
+290 
-296 NTRTQLETLDMVEKV
+296 
-311 IDNMKSRVSKSIDQ
+311 
-325 RAFYD
+325 
-330 TVYNYVLENGNST
+330 
-343 KNASQLASEYS
+343 
-354 AKLGS
+354 
-359 IAENAVKGDFNS
+359 
-371 VMSYFNETGDTLGD
+371 
-385 RDAQNIQ
+385 
-392 NIQNATLV
+392 NATPEEMEAAKKQ
-400 ALSHGEISKEDASN
+400 ALEPKWNDIERISK
-414 ILDITHSISSRDQV
+414 
-428 QNLMSDNLVQAV
+428 
-440 ISVARSEDNLEKS
+440 
-453 VHEAVKNLDRSILS
+453 
-467 KASNNASVRA
+467 
-477 NNIQEAKSPKK
+477 
-488 DIAAKGPYK
+488 
-497 RSANVEEF
+497 
-505 KKNVEDMKKANDAT
+505 
-519 RGNVYTKAQESLN
+519 
-532 NELEEQKFNE
+532 
-542 QKQLYNIEQDFDFS
+542 DFDFS
-556 NAKPLETKEVGWG
+556 NAKEPETKEVGWG
-569 PFKHEVLADNKIA
+569 PFKHEVLADNKIS
-582 GLYTP
+582 GLYTA

-598 KTESKLGQN
+598 KTESKLGQD

-626 TGKFDRQNYK
+626 TGKFDRTNYK
-636 SAVDKVAQ
+636 SAVDQVAQ

-656 IDDVNKMVENASM
+656 IDYVNKLVEGASM
-669 GLAKAGVDY
+669 GLAKQGVEY

-804 EAQKAS
+804 EAQKAG
-810 EQGGRVLTI
+810 EQGGRMLTI
-819 DDIKRAGELQKIIVD
+819 DEIGARDLRVRELQRIIVD
-834 NHKAYEKA
+834 NRKTYNKAY
-842 FDDFLRKN
+842 DDFLRKN

-855 EDWHN
+855 DEWYS
-860 YADKIPELKKFRA
+860 YADKIPELKNFRA
-873 AQEESADLSK
+873 AQEELVDLKKLIGLSK
-883 LIDLSKED
+883 GNQ
-891 LPDVLTGLDKEI
+891 PRALTDLDKAVNE
-903 NKTKM
+903 TKM
-908 KMAQSRLDHVVE
+908 KMAQSKLDNAVE

-930 VNDIRSLMSALE
+930 VNDIRSLMRALE

-957 TIVDAIHKNGGD
+957 TIVDAIHKNKGD
-969 VAKVAAAIGAGT
+969 AAKVAAAIGAGT

-993 TFDKSGK
+993 TFDESGK
-1000 QVDSKEIVSEY
+1000 QIDSKDIVADY
-1011 QKNPYTGEDAVTLQT
+1011 KKNPYTGEDAVTLQT

-1124 TLKPAAD
+1124 TLKPVAD

-1148 IGNKVEATL
+1148 IGNKVESTL

-1217 GVVAGKIGNQLYGDS
+1217 GVVAGKIGNQFYGDS

-1248 TIGEIAHLYG
+1248 TVGEIAHLYG

-1310 EAGSIMIIPYS
+1310 EAGSIMIVPYS
-1321 EGTSGRSSS
+1321 EGTSGRSS

-1403 KSYKEQ
+1403 KSYREQ

>member
-11 DINDNFGLGEEFRDF
+11 DINDHFGLGEAFRETGRD
-26 GKELYERDK
+26 LYERDK

-41 DNGHGDTYSFGETD
+41 GNGHGDTYSFGEID

-87 SIPTYEP
+87 SIKTYEP

-104 DSEEEKDKYR
+104 DSEEDKDKYR
-114 NKTYATSEQMDD
+114 NKTYATSEQMDN
-126 FFGFMKD
+126 FFEFMKD
-133 KQTDYDNREFERKE
+133 KQTDYNNREFERKE

-154 IDDFRNELKNGLDS
+154 IEDFRNELKKGLDS
-168 LKTNVEK
+168 LKTDTEK
-175 SKDKRPDFEIKSAV
+175 SKDKRPDFEIKSPV

-216 LDSSRKSTDEVVFDY
+216 PDSPKLTTD
-231 DKFKSG
+231 
-237 LEKGKTNIH
+237 L
-246 ELDYNGTVVV
+246 
-256 NPIARALGF
+256 
-265 DLGRTNVEAWLDDMP
+265 
-280 KGGIDSKGPE
+280 
-290 LARSFA
+290 
-296 NTRTQLETLDMVEKV
+296 
-311 IDNMKSRVSKSIDQ
+311 
-325 RAFYD
+325 
-330 TVYNYVLENGNST
+330 
-343 KNASQLASEYS
+343 
-354 AKLGS
+354 
-359 IAENAVKGDFNS
+359 
-371 VMSYFNETGDTLGD
+371 
-385 RDAQNIQ
+385 
-392 NIQNATLV
+392 NATPEEMEAAKKQ
-400 ALSHGEISKEDASN
+400 ALEPKWNDIERISK
-414 ILDITHSISSRDQV
+414 
-428 QNLMSDNLVQAV
+428 
-440 ISVARSEDNLEKS
+440 
-453 VHEAVKNLDRSILS
+453 
-467 KASNNASVRA
+467 
-477 NNIQEAKSPKK
+477 
-488 DIAAKGPYK
+488 
-497 RSANVEEF
+497 
-505 KKNVEDMKKANDAT
+505 
-519 RGNVYTKAQESLN
+519 
-532 NELEEQKFNE
+532 
-542 QKQLYNIEQDFDFS
+542 DFDFS
-556 NAKPLETKEVGWG
+556 NAKEPETKEVGWG
-569 PFKHEVLADNKIA
+569 PFKHEVLADNKIS
-582 GLYTP
+582 GLYTA

-598 KTESKLGQN
+598 KTESKLGQD

-626 TGKFDRQNYK
+626 TGKFDRTNYK
-636 SAVDKVAQ
+636 SAVDQVAQ

-656 IDDVNKMVENASM
+656 IDYVNKLVEGASM
-669 GLAKAGVDY
+669 GLAKQGVDY

-810 EQGGRVLTI
+810 EQGGRILTI
-819 DDIKRAGELQKIIVD
+819 DEIKRAGELQKIIVD
-834 NHKAYEKA
+834 NQKAYEKA

-855 EDWHN
+855 DDWYS
-860 YADKIPELKKFRA
+860 YADKIPELKNFRA

-883 LIDLSKED
+883 LIDLSKGNQPEALTD
-891 LPDVLTGLDKEI
+891 LNKAI
-903 NKTKM
+903 NETKM
-908 KMAQSRLDHVVE
+908 KMAQSKLDNAVE

-930 VNDIRSLMSALE
+930 VSDIRSLMKALE

-957 TIVDAIHKNGGD
+957 TIVDAIHKNEGD
-969 VAKVAAAIGAGT
+969 VAKVAAAIGAGA

-993 TFDKSGK
+993 TFDESGK
-1000 QVDSKEIVSEY
+1000 QIDSKNIVADY
-1011 QKNPYTGEDAVTLQT
+1011 KKNPYTGEDAVTLQT

-1124 TLKPAAD
+1124 TLKPVAD

-1148 IGNKVEATL
+1148 IGNKVEASL

-1217 GVVAGKIGNQLYGDS
+1217 GVVAGKIGNQFYGDS

-1248 TIGEIAHLYG
+1248 TVGEIAHLYG

-1296 IPARA
+1296 APARA

-1310 EAGSIMIIPYS
+1310 EAGSIMIVPYS
-1321 EGTSGRSSS
+1321 EGTSGRSS

-1403 KSYKEQ
+1403 KSYREQ